1 MLKVIADDRE
11 EGKGVIEALR
21 RLKVE
26 VEVKRLPV
34 GDYLVSDEIVI
45 ERKTA
50 NDLINS
56 IIDKRLF
63 KQITYMRRYYSSPIF
78 VLEGDLDSVLEVRL
92 VKKQQVLGALA
103 SLALMGVPIVYTK
116 NPDETG
122 YVIYSMLKKVN
133 ARSKAASS
141 TLPIKTKHIKIYK
154 TIKDAQIGLLTAL
167 PGIGPS
173 LANRILSVFGC
184 PRKFF
189 TAHPCELRKA
199 GLGPQRVKKIV
210 EVLDT
215 KYPGIDTFLEESEN
229 S

>member
-103 SLALMGVPIVYTK
+103 SLALMGVPIVYT
-116 NPDETG
+116 
-122 YVIYSMLKKVN
+122 
-133 ARSKAASS
+133 
-141 TLPIKTKHIKIYK
+141 
-154 TIKDAQIGLLTAL
+154 
-167 PGIGPS
+167 
-173 LANRILSVFGC
+173 
-184 PRKFF
+184 
-189 TAHPCELRKA
+189 
-199 GLGPQRVKKIV
+199 
-210 EVLDT
+210 
-215 KYPGIDTFLEESEN
+215 
-229 S
+229 